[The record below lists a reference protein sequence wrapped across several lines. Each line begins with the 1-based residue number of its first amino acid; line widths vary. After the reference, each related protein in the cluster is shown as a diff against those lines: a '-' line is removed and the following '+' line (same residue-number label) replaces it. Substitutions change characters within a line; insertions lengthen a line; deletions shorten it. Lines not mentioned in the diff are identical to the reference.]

1 MALVITY
8 WMSDNDCEER
18 RATAPKNPMKVITY
32 GEYGG
37 PEVLQMEEGAKPA
50 PKDDQ
55 VLVRVR
61 AVALNPYDMHLL
73 HGTPYLMRLSA
84 GLRKPK
90 FSGIGVDFSGVVES
104 VGKNVAGFKP
114 GDGVFGGRRGAL
126 AEYLVIA
133 GQGLMKKPD
142 NISFE
147 QAGAVNIAAKTA
159 LQALRDAGRLQP
171 GQKVLINGASGGV
184 GTFAVQIA
192 KHLGG
197 EVTGVSSGRNTELVR
212 TLGAD
217 HTIDY
222 TRQDYTQSGTRC
234 DLIIDNVGNHSLS
247 ANRRVLKPNG
257 RYVMVGGPKGKWIK
271 PMDRVIAAMM
281 YSKFVHQEMGMMMA
295 RASKDDLALLA
306 GLMRQGKVRPV
317 IDKTYKLS
325 EAAEAMHYLETGR
338 ARGKIVIQ
346 MD

>member
-1 MALVITY
+1 ML
-8 WMSDNDCEER
+8 DNDCEER
-18 RATAPKNPMKVITY
+18 RATTPKKPMKAITY
-32 GEYGG
+32 REYGG
-37 PEVLQMEEGAKPA
+37 PEVLHLEEVAKPT
-50 PKDDQ
+50 PQDDQ

-61 AVALNPYDMHLL
+61 AAALNPYDMHFL

-90 FSGIGVDFSGVVES
+90 FTGIGVDFCGVVES
-104 VGKNVAGFKP
+104 VGKNVSGFRP
-114 GDGVFGGRRGAL
+114 GDAVFGGRQGAL

-133 GQGLMKKPD
+133 EQRLVRKPD

-147 QAGAVNIAAKTA
+147 QAAAVNIAAKTA
-159 LQALRDAGRLQP
+159 LQALRDAGKLQP

-212 TLGAD
+212 SLGAD

-222 TRQDYTQSGTRC
+222 TQQDYTQDGTQY
-234 DLIIDNVGNHSLS
+234 DLIIDNLGNHSLS

-257 RYVMVGGPKGKWIK
+257 RYVMVGAPMGKWIK

-281 YSKFVHQEMGMMMA
+281 YSRVVHQKMGMMMT
-295 RASKDDLALLA
+295 RASKDDLTLLVE
-306 GLMRQGKVRPV
+306 LMQQGTVTPV
-317 IDKTYKLS
+317 IDKAFKLS
-325 EAAEAMHYLETGR
+325 EAAEAMRHLETGR
-338 ARGKIVIQ
+338 ARGKIVVQ
-346 MD
+346 LD